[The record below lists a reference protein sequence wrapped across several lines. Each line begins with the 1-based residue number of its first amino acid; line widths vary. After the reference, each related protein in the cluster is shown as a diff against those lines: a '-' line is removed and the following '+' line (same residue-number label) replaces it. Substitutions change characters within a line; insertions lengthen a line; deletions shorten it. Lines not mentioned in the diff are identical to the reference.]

1 MSKKYKLTKTTKQVN
16 GKTLYQIKALTSFSD
31 VKKGDL
37 GGWIEKEYNLSHEGN
52 CWVYNNA
59 CVYDSAR
66 VSGNAL
72 VFGNVLIY
80 GNARVCDRAQICN
93 DARVYGDAF
102 IFDSARVYGN
112 ARVYEGA
119 WVFGNARVS
128 DNARVY
134 RYARVC
140 GNAWVS
146 GDAGVCGNVVVS
158 EQIKLVSGYFF
169 HTKTKIDK
177 IKIVNTCGS
186 DYETLSYEPR
196 IEEIKEVGE
205 KVKVRLAEGTIVE
218 GEIVE

>member
-16 GKTLYQIKALTSFSD
+16 GKTLYQIQALTSFSD

-37 GGWIEKEYNLSHEGN
+37 GGWIEKEENLSHEGN

-59 CVYDSAR
+59 CVYDSAF
-66 VSGNAL
+66 VAD
-72 VFGNVLIY
+72 
-80 GNARVCDRAQICN
+80 NARIYN
-93 DARVYGDAF
+93 
-102 IFDSARVYGN
+102 N
-112 ARVYEGA
+112 ARVYDDA
-119 WVFGNARVS
+119 QVFGNARIGGNAQVFDYARVCGNS
-128 DNARVY
+128 LVIGNARVSGTSWATDNAY
-134 RYARVC
+134 IC

-146 GDAGVCGNVVVS
+146 GNTVVFGDAMIS
-158 EQIKLVSGYFF
+158 KRIKLVSGKFF
-169 HTKTKIDK
+169 HTKEKSNKIE
-177 IKIVNTCGS
+177 IVNTYSDIIGD